1 MVFGARPVPVDELG
15 LAPTLQAMV
24 DEVCSASEVKGH
36 FVNRTGD
43 ERLPGAVETVLYRVA
58 QEALRNAVKHADAS
72 QVWVALERA
81 EGEARLSVR
90 NDGRGVEPDVVL
102 DDPGSASLATIQER
116 LALAGGR
123 VRIDA
128 SPEGGTTISATIP
141 LGAFR

>member
-1 MVFGARPVPVDELG
+1 MVE
-15 LAPTLQAMV
+15 
-24 DEVCSASEVKGH
+24 EICSTCSVEGH

-90 NDGRGVEPDVVL
+90 DDGRGVEPDTVP
-102 DDPGSASLATIQER
+102 DDRGATSLATSLATIQER
-116 LALAGGR
+116 LALAGGS
-123 VRIDA
+123 VRIEP
-128 SPEGGTTISATIP
+128 SPEGGTTISPSTP
-141 LGAFR
+141 LRAFR